1 MRVLPHIVRLRAT
14 VAAIVCTV
22 CALGADRAVQWIVD
36 DDGPADFRAIQAAV
50 DAVYV
55 HSGDTILVRPG
66 IYHGNVLIDSK
77 DLVIRS
83 EAGPFATFLDA
94 QDSGSVVSLLNRTP
108 ATRIEGFTLTR
119 GRDQTGG
126 GVWIYG
132 GGPVITRNI
141 IQDNSAVGGFLGY
154 GYGGGIEVYGSAA
167 TITRN
172 VIRGNQA
179 LDGGGGIDVY
189 YAGPSTAGTCCPLIA
204 QNTIVDNTVTS
215 PAGMGGGVL
224 VFASE
229 PRVSSSIISG
239 NQAASGGGIYVE
251 RIQGNNDSPTAAK
264 NVFYGNAV
272 GDSGSNANWRLPN
285 SNLQAD
291 PKLWYDEWIDLWPRS
306 DSPALDA
313 AESGLPPGPDLT
325 GYSGAVDS
333 DLDGVAEGDIGAVE
347 NRSDISGLAVI
358 EDPAVAG
365 AALLSWDDTLDPAVS
380 FNVYRDDGNP
390 FVTSG
395 GACLAWGL
403 TSPGY
408 SDAAPLPAGS
418 IRYYLVTGRGAVEGS
433 RGMRSD
439 GIVRPSTPACP
450 GP

>member
-1 MRVLPHIVRLRAT
+1 MGTACRRAAIST
-14 VAAIVCTV
+14 VACVAV
-22 CALGADRAVQWIVD
+22 ALGADRAAQWIVD
-36 DDGPADFRAIQAAV
+36 DDGPADFSTVQAAV
-50 DAVYV
+50 NAFYV

-66 IYHGNVLIDSK
+66 IYHGNILIDSK
-77 DLVIRS
+77 DLVVRS
-83 EAGPFATFLDA
+83 EAGPFVTILDA
-94 QDSGSVVSLLNRTP
+94 QDSGSVVSLLDRTS

-141 IQDNSAVGGFLGY
+141 IQGNSAVGGYLGY

-215 PAGMGGGVL
+215 PVGMGGGVL

-229 PRVSSSIISG
+229 PLLSSSIIAG
-239 NQAASGGGIYVE
+239 NQAALGGGIYVE
-251 RIQGNNDSPTAAK
+251 KVQGINDAPAANNNIFFA
-264 NVFYGNAV
+264 NAV
-272 GDSGSNANWRLPN
+272 GDSGSNANWRLPS
-285 SNLQAD
+285 SNLQMD
-291 PKLWYDEWIDLWPRS
+291 PMLWHDEWIDLWPRS

-333 DLDGVAEGDIGAVE
+333 DLDGVAAGDIGALE

-358 EDPAVAG
+358 EDPSIAG
-365 AALLSWDDTLDPAVS
+365 AALLSWDDALDPSVT

-390 FVTSG
+390 YVTSG

-403 TSPGY
+403 TSPSY
-408 SDAAPLPAGS
+408 SDAAPLPAGTV
-418 IRYYLVTGRGAVEGS
+418 RYYLVTGSGAVEGS

-439 GIVRPSTPACP
+439 GSMRPATPACP
-450 GP
+450 GS